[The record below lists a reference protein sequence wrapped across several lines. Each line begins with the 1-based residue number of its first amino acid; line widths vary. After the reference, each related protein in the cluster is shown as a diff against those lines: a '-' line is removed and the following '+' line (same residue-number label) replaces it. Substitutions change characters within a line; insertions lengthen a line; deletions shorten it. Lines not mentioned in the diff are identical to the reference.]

1 MTPTEALAHLTAAQ
15 ANEAAAKAIY
25 DAAKAATTAA
35 TTAAFNV
42 HADDWIARAREV
54 LPCPLGAIQEY
65 ASPSRTDWRSVR
77 APGQT
82 MRRVTTLAST
92 TKAGGVRLLQQ
103 VQRVEFT
110 GYTTFGSPR
119 QRPMVEAFADPITV
133 EATAETYAGNTRAAA
148 SWREKFARVKA

>member
-1 MTPTEALAHLTAAQ
+1 MTPTESLAHLTAAQ
-15 ANEAAAKAIY
+15 AAEATAKAIY
-25 DAAKAATTAA
+25 DASKAATAAA

-42 HADDWIARAREV
+42 YADDWIARAREA
-54 LPCPLGAIQEY
+54 LPCPTGAIEEY
-65 ASPSRTDWRSVR
+65 ASQSRTDWRGVR

-92 TKAGGVRLLQQ
+92 TKAGGVRLLKQ

-133 EATAETYAGNTRAAA
+133 KATEETHAGNTYAAA
-148 SWREKFARVKA
+148 SWREKFAKVKS